1 VTASIQPPESR
12 SEHHERA
19 RAWLEVDLAA
29 LVANARTVA
38 SASGAPLLPMVKANG
53 YGLGAVACAR
63 ALESVAPW
71 GFGVATVD
79 EAEELR
85 AAGISR
91 PIVVFTPWTG
101 NEGGE
106 WRVEGARPVIGD
118 VGSLERWLSLQ
129 DPRPSTLDTRP
140 FHLEIDTGMSRAG
153 IRWDDHA
160 ALQRASALLVDAPGW
175 EGVFSHFH
183 SAESDPGATALQWDR
198 FLDALHWFPRRPE
211 LVHIANSAGALR
223 NKAFAGD
230 LVRPGIYL
238 YGGNVGEW
246 APAPRPV
253 AKLQARVVGLRHL
266 NAGDTVSY
274 NATCR
279 ADAPVQI
286 ATVACGY
293 ADGLLRTGSNR
304 LRVEVNG
311 TVVPVTGR
319 ITMDATMIAVPAGAV
334 ALGDVVTFFGGMV
347 SLAEHAE
354 AMGTNAYES
363 LTAIGH
369 RVPRIHV

>member
-1 VTASIQPPESR
+1 MTASIQPSESR
-12 SEHHERA
+12 PDRSDRT

-38 SASGAPLLPMVKANG
+38 AAAGVPLLPMVKANG

-71 GFGVATVD
+71 GFGVATIG
-79 EAEELR
+79 EAAELR
-85 AAGISR
+85 AAGITR
-91 PIVVFTPWTG
+91 PIVVFTPWVVG
-101 NEGGE
+101 HGSWVPNGGI
-106 WRVEGARPVIGD
+106 RPVIGD
-118 VGSLERWLSLQ
+118 IESLEKWLATEA
-129 DPRPSTLDTRP
+129 PRPATHVPRP

-183 SAESDPGATALQWDR
+183 SAESDPGSTALQWDR

-211 LVHIANSAGALR
+211 FVHIANSAGALR

-238 YGGNVGEW
+238 YGGDVGEW
-246 APAPRPV
+246 APPPRPV

-266 NAGDTVSY
+266 NVGDTVSY
-274 NATCR
+274 NGTWR
-279 ADAPVQI
+279 ADAP
-286 ATVACGY
+286 ATVA
-293 ADGLLRTGSNR
+293 
-304 LRVEVNG
+304 
-311 TVVPVTGR
+311 TV
-319 ITMDATMIAVPAGAV
+319 
-334 ALGDVVTFFGGMV
+334 
-347 SLAEHAE
+347 
-354 AMGTNAYES
+354 
-363 LTAIGH
+363 
-369 RVPRIHV
+369 